1 VSGDRLIDWDLALA
15 TARRL
20 VPPGPRVSL
29 AEATDVVNDLRGLAD
44 EAESH
49 VRDYTAMSASVTL
62 RSPVVVDRPA
72 WVEGNIEGFQFALGP
87 LLDRLAARRGG
98 QGAPGWVLTTVGSRI
113 TGGEVGLVL
122 AFLASKVLGQYEIF
136 LPPGD
141 DPNAEHG
148 RLTLV
153 APNIVATERALS
165 VDPRDFRL
173 WVCLHECTHRTQFTA
188 VPWLR
193 DHFTN
198 EIAALL
204 DATDLDPGAMIGR
217 LRSAARS
224 VRDRGNGSLSLIEA
238 MQTPE
243 QRVILDRLT
252 AVMSLLEGHAEHVMD
267 AVGPDVVPSVATIRA
282 RFDARRSGGSPV
294 QRVLRRLFGVDL
306 KLRQYADGNRFVT
319 AVINTAGRDAFNRVW
334 ESPETLPTKVEVNDP
349 NAWMSRVLGRTAS
362 QPSLDTSA
370 SA

>member
-1 VSGDRLIDWDLALA
+1 MSGDRLIDWDLALA

-29 AEATDVVNDLRGLAD
+29 TEATDAVNNLRALAD
-44 EAESH
+44 EAETH
-49 VRDYTAMSASVTL
+49 VRDYTGMSAEVTL
-62 RSPVVVDRPA
+62 RAPVVVDRPA
-72 WVEGNIEGFQFALGP
+72 WVEGNIEGFRFALGP
-87 LLDRLAARRGG
+87 LLDRLAARRG
-98 QGAPGWVLTTVGSRI
+98 QGTPGWMLTTVGSRI

-136 LPPGD
+136 LPPGE
-141 DPNAEHG
+141 DPHAEHG
-148 RLTLV
+148 RLSLV
-153 APNIVATERALS
+153 APNILATERALS
-165 VDPRDFRL
+165 VEPRDFRL

-193 DHFTN
+193 DHFTS

-217 LRSAARS
+217 LRAAARS
-224 VRDRGNGSLSLIEA
+224 LRDSNNRGLSLIEA
-238 MQTPE
+238 VQTPE

-267 AVGPDVVPSVATIRA
+267 AVGPGVVPSVATIRA
-282 RFDARRSGGSPV
+282 RFDARRSGGSPL
-294 QRVLRRLFGVDL
+294 QRVMRRLLGIDL
-306 KLRQYADGNRFVT
+306 KLKQYADGNRFVT
-319 AVINTAGRDAFNRVW
+319 AVIDAAGRDAFNRVW
-334 ESPETLPTKVEVNDP
+334 ESAETLPTKAEVNDP
-349 NAWMSRVLGRTAS
+349 SAWMSRILGHTGTRS
-362 QPSLDTSA
+362 PVDTPA